1 MPESVDYT
9 QFATDGCIT
18 DGGAPM
24 FSVMEDQRAL
34 LFDKF
39 GQIVSDIEDKVITVK
54 CTLDACLPPTQGT
67 MFYFLLY
74 FLLYNIC
81 YFRNACRVL

>member
-1 MPESVDYT
+1 
-9 QFATDGCIT
+9 
-18 DGGAPM
+18 M
-24 FSVMEDQRAL
+24 FSVMEDQRGRS

-67 MFYFLLY
+67 IFYVLLY
-74 FLLYNIC
+74 F
-81 YFRNACRVL
+81 VL